1 MKNDNTQQRPKYPI
15 ESVDNALKLLLM
27 FSTERTLG
35 VTEVSER
42 LGVARSTAH
51 RLLVMLQYHG
61 FVQQDAYAR
70 VYHPG
75 PAMLQVGLAA
85 VQSLDVRTQARPVLE
100 RLVRQIDETGHLVL
114 LQGRDVLFVD
124 CVESTKALRAG
135 ARVGGLLPAHCTA
148 AGKALLSEIPG
159 RRLQELYPDAELSA
173 LTANTVTSLSA
184 LESELAEVRARG
196 FAINEEES
204 ETGLRAVAAT
214 IHDRAEQPVAAI
226 TIAGPA
232 QRMGKAR
239 LDEIA
244 GLVVSAVEEVSQRL
258 EGASIAS

>member
-1 MKNDNTQQRPKYPI
+1 MKNENNEQRPKYPI

-27 FSTERTLG
+27 FGTERTLG

-51 RLLVMLQYHG
+51 RLLMMLQYHG
-61 FVQQDAYAR
+61 FVQQDAHAR

-85 VQSLDVRTQARPVLE
+85 MQGLNVRTQARPVLE
-100 RLVRQIDETGHLVL
+100 RLVREVDETGHLVL
-114 LQGRDVLFVD
+114 LKGRDLLFVD

-135 ARVGGLLPAHCTA
+135 ARVGELLPAHCAA
-148 AGKALLSEIPG
+148 AGKALLSEIPDS
-159 RRLQELYPDAELSA
+159 RLRKLYPDEQLSS
-173 LTANTVTSLSA
+173 LTANTVVSLAA
-184 LESELAEVRARG
+184 LQSELAEVRARG
-196 FAINEEES
+196 FAINDEES
-204 ETGLRAVAAT
+204 ETGLRAVGAT
-214 IHDRAEQPVAAI
+214 IHDGSGPTLAAI
-226 TIAGPA
+226 TIAGPS

-244 GLVVSAVEEVSQRL
+244 KLVVSAVEEVSQRL
-258 EGASIAS
+258 DGVSAVS